1 MKTQDK
7 KEMIQQ
13 LIRFDFDIQTSNL
26 LAKDII
32 ECAKSVQVD
41 GQPLDE
47 DFINQMEKD
56 LKP

>member
-1 MKTQDK
+1 MTTQEK

-13 LIRFDFDIQTSNL
+13 VIRFDFDIMDSDL

-32 ECAKSVQVD
+32 EAAKSVQVD

-47 DFINQMEKD
+47 DFINQMERD
-56 LKP
+56 LKC